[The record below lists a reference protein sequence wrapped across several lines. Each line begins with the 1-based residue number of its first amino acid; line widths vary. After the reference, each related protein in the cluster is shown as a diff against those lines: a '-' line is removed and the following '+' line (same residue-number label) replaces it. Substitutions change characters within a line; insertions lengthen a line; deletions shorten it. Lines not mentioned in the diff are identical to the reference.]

1 MKKVTRKVKVV
12 TWMMGY
18 IDSESGRTSE
28 NVITVCDGTDMT
40 KQVGKVTADRGMCY
54 SATVDSETEVL
65 MAMDINDF
73 VRYAMPDPE
82 KTDNDYVR
90 YATPVE
96 EKTEEEEEDN
106 E

>member
-1 MKKVTRKVKVV
+1 MKRVTRTVKAV
-12 TWMMGY
+12 TWRMGY

-28 NVITVCDGTDMT
+28 NVITLCDGTDMT

-54 SATVDSETEVL
+54 AATVDSETEVL

-73 VRYAMPDPE
+73 VRYA
-82 KTDNDYVR
+82 
-90 YATPVE
+90 TPVTE
-96 EKTEEEEEDN
+96 RTEEEEEDN

>member
-1 MKKVTRKVKVV
+1 MKKVTRRVKAV
-12 TWMMGY
+12 TWRMGY

-28 NVITVCDGTDMT
+28 NVITICDGTDMT

-73 VRYAMPDPE
+73 A
-82 KTDNDYVR
+82 R
-90 YATPVE
+90 YATPLE
-96 EKTEEEEEDN
+96 QKPQPQE
-106 E
+106 

>member
-1 MKKVTRKVKVV
+1 MKRVTRTVKAV
-12 TWMMGY
+12 TWRMGY

-28 NVITVCDGTDMT
+28 DVITVCDGTDMT

-54 SATVDSETEVL
+54 SAAVDSETEVL

-73 VRYAMPDPE
+73 VRYA
-82 KTDNDYVR
+82 
-90 YATPVE
+90 TPVA
-96 EKTEEEEEDN
+96 EKAEDEEEDN

>member
-1 MKKVTRKVKVV
+1 MKQVRRTVKAV
-12 TWMMGY
+12 TWRMGY

-73 VRYAMPDPE
+73 VRYADVV
-82 KTDNDYVR
+82 T
-90 YATPVE
+90 
-96 EKTEEEEEDN
+96 EKTEDEEEDN
-106 E
+106 D

>member
-1 MKKVTRKVKVV
+1 MKKVTRKVKAV
-12 TWMMGY
+12 TWRMGY
-18 IDSESGRTSE
+18 IDSESGRASE
-28 NVITVCDGTDMT
+28 HVITLCDGTDMT

-54 SATVDSETEVL
+54 SAAVASETEVL

-73 VRYAMPDPE
+73 VRYAD
-82 KTDNDYVR
+82 VV
-90 YATPVE
+90 A

>member
-1 MKKVTRKVKVV
+1 MKRVKRTVKAV
-12 TWMMGY
+12 TWRMGY

-28 NVITVCDGTDMT
+28 NVITLCDGTDMT
-40 KQVGKVTADRGMCY
+40 KQIGKVTADRGMCY

-73 VRYAMPDPE
+73 VRYA
-82 KTDNDYVR
+82 
-90 YATPVE
+90 TPVA
-96 EKTEEEEEDN
+96 EKTEDEEEDN

>member
-1 MKKVTRKVKVV
+1 MKRVTRKVKAV
-12 TWMMGY
+12 TWRMGY
-18 IDSESGRTSE
+18 IDTETGRTTE

-40 KQVGKVTADRGMCY
+40 KQVGKVTEDRGMCY
-54 SATVDSETEVL
+54 SATVDSVTEVL

-73 VRYAMPDPE
+73 VRYA
-82 KTDNDYVR
+82 
-90 YATPVE
+90 TPVA